1 MSSLG
6 HLNISLNLETT
17 LFQNGL
23 SKSEHQTQKFAKQF
37 EANFSSAQR
46 KAREFSERTTEYLNN
61 IERAAE
67 NINKTS
73 NWNFKIDNFERIKGL
88 ATSFIEI
95 ADKGTDLSNKL
106 KLVTDDEL
114 QHARAMADVYDIS
127 MKTAQSTQAVS
138 SVYQSFAQNAKELGI
153 NQQQVASV
161 TETISKAVAISGASA
176 SEAQNALTQ
185 FSQTLLMGK
194 MRAQEYNSIMT
205 QTPAV
210 MQAIARG
217 LGVTMSELKAMSD
230 EGKLT
235 TDKMIQGIEKSKASV
250 DELYGKTATT
260 VSGAMQNLQTATQ
273 KWVGEIDISLG
284 ITDKAIKATQLLS
297 ENLDE
302 LAKIA
307 LTVGVAYSSWKFGSV
322 IQGQYN
328 SIKATQAET
337 TAKYEKL
344 AALTQETQAT
354 YQTQLATY
362 QSIQSKQADVVATQA
377 QVQAEQ
383 AKLRILALSASSYAE
398 RRIIQTQLQ
407 ALDRVS
413 AELTQKQTFLDQQQA
428 IAKQAL
434 NKAYHENAVA
444 QSAFAVSTR
453 ANSVAMT
460 AFNAIT
466 AGVKAEM
473 NALKVAMMSNPIMMG
488 LTVLT
493 TASSMIWMFANSTNE
508 ATEASLRY
516 ADSIDQVK
524 ANLEQM
530 TAVQTAAELIKVKQ
544 SIEAQEEALAKLR
557 REQERLANEA
567 KTTNEVIYDA
577 YGGSYEFVKT
587 AKELSKANDDLAL
600 KTAEVETAQNKLNKT
615 LEWQRDLKAYE
626 TVAEIRDRFAELFP
640 NIEQSQIN
648 TDGLNVSLGGFISNI
663 PVASVE
669 ALRFA
674 GAVGQIAA
682 SAINAAVAVA
692 NLAGIQVG
700 NEKLNLHIANN
711 QALIDINKAQA
722 SGNTKL
728 ANELRAQFNA
738 KNKAE
743 SLGVQQGTKEWE
755 ALVNSELALLNSSP
769 KGGGRSGSPKPKKDK
784 AAEKSREDYLNQ
796 VTDMTLRLAGL
807 KDDALNLAQNGEL
820 SQYQELNKL
829 TEDIAR
835 NTEKYSQY
843 GIEGV
848 AKLKE
853 LAAQIDSENQ
863 KVAIAQFSFDNR
875 EKLKEMEFELTLLG
889 KTRQEQEAL
898 QYAHQLDLEASR
910 LKIGMT
916 KENAAALEQEIIKL
930 KERHAEI
937 QRQTEAAR
945 QNPVIGLRAGLA
957 DFAEEATNVSGQIQ
971 NIVTGSLNSMTD
983 ALNTFVMTGKADFRS
998 LATSILSDIN
1008 KMIIK
1013 MMIFKAI
1020 QSAGSAMGFDMSFMG
1035 NVGFATGG
1043 YTGDGGKY
1051 TPAGIVHKG
1060 EYVLTK
1066 EATSRLGL
1074 DYLNYLNYGKRGFA
1088 TGGGVAV
1095 PRVPNSY
1102 KPAQTGGANNQVS
1115 ISINIDQNGNAKS
1128 DVSQTAQQSK
1138 QLAKMIEA
1146 KVLDVLVQQK
1156 RSGNLLA

>member
-1 MSSLG
+1 MSLG
-6 HLNISLNLETT
+6 HLNISLSLDTV
-17 LFQNGL
+17 LFQQNM
-23 SKSEHQTQKFAKQF
+23 AKAEQ
-37 EANFSSAQR
+37 
-46 KAREFSERTTEYLNN
+46 KARQFADRTTQYLGN
-61 IERAAE
+61 IEAAAN
-67 NINKTS
+67 NINKAAK
-73 NWNFKIDNFERIKGL
+73 WDFRFDNFDRVKSV
-88 ATSFIEI
+88 ATSFIQM
-95 ADKGTDLSNKL
+95 ADASTELSNKL
-106 KLVTDDEL
+106 KLVSADNV
-114 QHARAMADVYDIS
+114 QHAQAMAAVYDIS

-138 SVYQSFAQNAKELGI
+138 AIYASFSQNAKELGI

-235 TDKMIQGIEKSKASV
+235 TDKMIQGLEKSKASV

-260 VSGAMQNLQTATQ
+260 VSGAMQNLSTAAQ
-273 KWVGEIDISLG
+273 KIIGDFNESIGASQALVNV
-284 ITDKAIKATQLLS
+284 LS
-297 ENLDE
+297 SVANNLDFV
-302 LAKIA
+302 ARA
-307 LTVGVAYSSWKFGSV
+307 AVAGGVAYAAYYTKQASV
-322 IQGQYN
+322 RLAAN
-328 SIKATQAET
+328 KTKLATELSELQATEQTNQAIFRRTAQEANLAKSVLASAQAERNKI
-337 TAKYEKL
+337 AQQI
-344 AALTQETQAT
+344 AGNA
-354 YQTQLATY
+354 QLAKLVITEEGRNR
-362 QSIQSKQADVVATQA
+362 
-377 QVQAEQ
+377 VQA
-383 AKLRILALSASSYAE
+383 
-398 RRIIQTQLQ
+398 
-407 ALDRVS
+407 
-413 AELTQKQTFLDQQQA
+413 QA
-428 IAKQAL
+428 IALAQQEKIAIENLTAAQIRYNASKAMATSAFNSL
-434 NKAYHENAVA
+434 NKAQVATKAGAVA
-444 QSAFAVSTR
+444 LSQSVGL
-453 ANSVAMT
+453 VGT
-460 AFNAIT
+460 ALN
-466 AGVKAEM
+466 GVKSAG
-473 NALKVAMMSNPIMMG
+473 AAAFGFLAANPLLVVGAIG
-488 LTVLT
+488 YG
-493 TASSMIWMFANSTNE
+493 IFEWMRGIEEAKQKAIEFANELPRIKEGLAAMNGIDLRATKAQLEESAE
-508 ATEASLRY
+508 AQQKKVNDLKRKVQSLRQEIENTPPIKIIEDDEGREY
-516 ADSIDQVK
+516 QIDQTQK
-524 ANLEQM
+524 IIKLQR
-530 TAVQTAAELIKVKQ
+530 ELD
-544 SIEAQEEALAKLR
+544 
-557 REQERLANEA
+557 
-567 KTTNEVIYDA
+567 KTTKDLNDSENTLNETK
-577 YGGSYEFVKT
+577 KT
-587 AKELSKANDDLAL
+587 ISD
-600 KTAEVETAQNKLNKT
+600 TMAQMPI
-615 LEWQRDLKAYE
+615 
-626 TVAEIRDRFAELFP
+626 AEIRDRFAELFP
-640 NIEQSQIN
+640 NIEQSQIK

-692 NLAGIQVG
+692 NLAGVQVG

-755 ALVNSELALLNSSP
+755 DLVNSELALLNSTP

-863 KVAIAQFSFDNR
+863 KVAIAKFSFDNR

-1060 EYVLTK
+1060 EYVITK

-1115 ISINIDQNGNAKS
+1115 ISINIDQNGNAES

>member
-1 MSSLG
+1 
-6 HLNISLNLETT
+6 
-17 LFQNGL
+17 
-23 SKSEHQTQKFAKQF
+23 
-37 EANFSSAQR
+37 
-46 KAREFSERTTEYLNN
+46 
-61 IERAAE
+61 
-67 NINKTS
+67 
-73 NWNFKIDNFERIKGL
+73 
-88 ATSFIEI
+88 
-95 ADKGTDLSNKL
+95 
-106 KLVTDDEL
+106 
-114 QHARAMADVYDIS
+114 
-127 MKTAQSTQAVS
+127 
-138 SVYQSFAQNAKELGI
+138 
-153 NQQQVASV
+153 
-161 TETISKAVAISGASA
+161 
-176 SEAQNALTQ
+176 
-185 FSQTLLMGK
+185 
-194 MRAQEYNSIMT
+194 
-205 QTPAV
+205 
-210 MQAIARG
+210 
-217 LGVTMSELKAMSD
+217 
-230 EGKLT
+230 
-235 TDKMIQGIEKSKASV
+235 
-250 DELYGKTATT
+250 
-260 VSGAMQNLQTATQ
+260 
-273 KWVGEIDISLG
+273 
-284 ITDKAIKATQLLS
+284 
-297 ENLDE
+297 
-302 LAKIA
+302 
-307 LTVGVAYSSWKFGSV
+307 
-322 IQGQYN
+322 
-328 SIKATQAET
+328 
-337 TAKYEKL
+337 
-344 AALTQETQAT
+344 
-354 YQTQLATY
+354 
-362 QSIQSKQADVVATQA
+362 
-377 QVQAEQ
+377 
-383 AKLRILALSASSYAE
+383 
-398 RRIIQTQLQ
+398 
-407 ALDRVS
+407 
-413 AELTQKQTFLDQQQA
+413 
-428 IAKQAL
+428 
-434 NKAYHENAVA
+434 
-444 QSAFAVSTR
+444 
-453 ANSVAMT
+453 
-460 AFNAIT
+460 
-466 AGVKAEM
+466 
-473 NALKVAMMSNPIMMG
+473 
-488 LTVLT
+488 
-493 TASSMIWMFANSTNE
+493 
-508 ATEASLRY
+508 
-516 ADSIDQVK
+516 
-524 ANLEQM
+524 
-530 TAVQTAAELIKVKQ
+530 
-544 SIEAQEEALAKLR
+544 
-557 REQERLANEA
+557 
-567 KTTNEVIYDA
+567 
-577 YGGSYEFVKT
+577 
-587 AKELSKANDDLAL
+587 
-600 KTAEVETAQNKLNKT
+600 
-615 LEWQRDLKAYE
+615 
-626 TVAEIRDRFAELFP
+626 
-640 NIEQSQIN
+640 
-648 TDGLNVSLGGFISNI
+648 
-663 PVASVE
+663 ASVE

-674 GAVGQIAA
+674 GAVGQIAT
-682 SAINAAVAVA
+682 SAVNAAVAVA

-863 KVAIAQFSFDNR
+863 KVAIAKFSFDNR

>member
-6 HLNISLNLETT
+6 SLNIQLSLDTVQ
-17 LFQNGL
+17 FQQAL
-23 SKSEHQTQKFAKQF
+23 SKSDHQTQKFVK
-37 EANFSSAQR
+37 NFTVDMD
-46 KAREFSERTTEYLNN
+46 KARNSARQFADRTTDYLRN
-61 IERAAE
+61 IEEAAK
-67 NINKTS
+67 NINTATKWEFRF
-73 NWNFKIDNFERIKGL
+73 NNFERLKSL
-88 ATSFIEI
+88 ATSYVDI
-95 ADKGTDLSNKL
+95 ADKSTELSNKL

-153 NQQQVASV
+153 NQRQVADV
-161 TETISKAVAISGASA
+161 TEIISKAVAISGASA

-217 LGVTMSELKAMSD
+217 LGVTMGELKAMSD

-235 TDKMIQGIEKSKASV
+235 TDKMIQALMKSKASV

-260 VSGAMQNLQTATQ
+260 VSGAMQNLTTATE
-273 KWVGEIDISLG
+273 KFIGEVDKTTGVSTLAATG
-284 ITDKAIKATQLLS
+284 INTLAQ
-297 ENLDE
+297 NLDNLIPLLFYAGTAFAGMKLQAFTAQTWQLVHAKVQDVRTTTDQAQKILFKTQARSQEVTQE
-302 LAKIA
+302 L
-307 LTVGVAYSSWKFGSV
+307 
-322 IQGQYN
+322 
-328 SIKATQAET
+328 KATQAYIANLQAQMNLARTEQQRAIIARELQVQTQRET
-337 TAKYEKL
+337 TLVQQQTVAIKALETAQNQANIAKRAGL
-344 AALTQETQAT
+344 GLLNALGGPWGIAMGLVSSGAMALYNWYQE
-354 YQTQLATY
+354 
-362 QSIQSKQADVVATQA
+362 
-377 QVQAEQ
+377 AEQ
-383 AKLRILALSASSYAE
+383 AKQKAIEFANALPRLKEELATMNGIDLRATKA
-398 RRIIQTQLQ
+398 QLEE
-407 ALDRVS
+407 S
-413 AELTQKQTFLDQQQA
+413 AEAQQKKVDDL
-428 IAKQAL
+428 KR
-434 NKAYHENAVA
+434 K
-444 QSAFAVSTR
+444 
-453 ANSVAMT
+453 
-460 AFNAIT
+460 
-466 AGVKAEM
+466 VK
-473 NALKVAMMSNPIMMG
+473 
-488 LTVLT
+488 
-493 TASSMIWMFANSTNE
+493 
-508 ATEASLRY
+508 SLRQEIESTPPIKIIEDDEGREY
-516 ADSIDQVK
+516 QIDQTHK
-524 ANLEQM
+524 IIRLQR
-530 TAVQTAAELIKVKQ
+530 ELD
-544 SIEAQEEALAKLR
+544 
-557 REQERLANEA
+557 
-567 KTTNEVIYDA
+567 KTTKDLNDSENTLNETK
-577 YGGSYEFVKT
+577 KT
-587 AKELSKANDDLAL
+587 ISD
-600 KTAEVETAQNKLNKT
+600 TMAQMPI
-615 LEWQRDLKAYE
+615 
-626 TVAEIRDRFAELFP
+626 AEIRDRFAELFP
-640 NIEQSQIN
+640 NIDQSQIK

-674 GAVGQIAA
+674 GAVGQIAT
-682 SAINAAVAVA
+682 SAVNAAVAVA

-835 NTEKYSQY
+835 NTEKYTQY

-863 KVAIAQFSFDNR
+863 KVAIAKFSFDNR

-1020 QSAGSAMGFDMSFMG
+1020 QSAGSAMGFDMSFMK
-1035 NVGFATGG
+1035 NISFATGG

-1060 EYVLTK
+1060 EYVITK

-1115 ISINIDQNGNAKS
+1115 ISINIDQNGNAES

-1146 KVLDVLVQQK
+1146 KVLDVLFQQK

>member
-1 MSSLG
+1 MSALG
-6 HLNISLNLETT
+6 SLNIQLSLDAIQ
-17 LFQNGL
+17 FQQGL
-23 SKSEHQTQKFAKQF
+23 TKAQYEAKRFADRTKSEISQ
-37 EANFSSAQR
+37 
-46 KAREFSERTTEYLNN
+46 
-61 IERAAE
+61 AE
-67 NINKTS
+67 QC
-73 NWNFKIDNFERIKGL
+73 FKRLHNQIDMLGSIGKLVGLGGL
-88 ATSFIEI
+88 ATQFTSI
-95 ADKGTDLSNKL
+95 ADAGTELSNKL

-153 NQQQVASV
+153 NQRQVADV
-161 TETISKAVAISGASA
+161 TEIISKAVAISGASA

-217 LGVTMSELKAMSD
+217 LGVTMGELKAMSD

-235 TDKMIQGIEKSKASV
+235 TDKMIKALEKSKASV

-273 KWVGEIDISLG
+273 KWVGEVDSSLG
-284 ITDKAIKATQLLS
+284 ITDKAVKATQLLS

-307 LTVGVAYSSWKFGSV
+307 LTVGVAYGSWKFGSV

-362 QSIQSKQADVVATQA
+362 QSIQAKQADVVATQT

-383 AKLRILALSASSYAE
+383 AKLRVLALSASSYAE

-413 AELTQKQTFLDQQQA
+413 AELTQKQTLLDQQQA

-434 NKAYHENAVA
+434 NKAYHENAAA
-444 QSAFAVSTR
+444 QSAFAVSTK
-453 ANSVAMT
+453 ASGVAMT
-460 AFNAIT
+460 AFSTIT

-493 TASSMIWMFANSTNE
+493 TVSSMLYIFANSTNE

-557 REQERLANEA
+557 HEQERLANEA
-567 KTTNEVIYDA
+567 KTTKEVIYDA
-577 YGGSYEFVKT
+577 YGGSYEIVKT

-674 GAVGQIAA
+674 GAVGQIAT
-682 SAINAAVAVA
+682 SAVNAAVAVA

-755 ALVNSELALLNSSP
+755 DLVNSELALLNSTP
-769 KGGGRSGSPKPKKDK
+769 KGGGGRGGSPKPK
-784 AAEKSREDYLNQ
+784 AEKSREDYLEQ

-807 KDDALNLAQNGEL
+807 KDDALNLAQDGEL
-820 SQYQELNKL
+820 SQYQELSKL

-863 KVAIAQFSFDNR
+863 KIAIAQFSFDNK
-875 EKLKEMEFELTLLG
+875 EKLREMEFELTLLG

-1060 EYVLTK
+1060 EYVITK

-1115 ISINIDQNGNAKS
+1115 ISINIDQNGNAES

>member
-1 MSSLG
+1 MSALG
-6 HLNISLNLETT
+6 SLNIQLSLDAIQ
-17 LFQNGL
+17 FQQGL
-23 SKSEHQTQKFAKQF
+23 TKAQYEAKRFADRTKSEISQ
-37 EANFSSAQR
+37 
-46 KAREFSERTTEYLNN
+46 
-61 IERAAE
+61 AE
-67 NINKTS
+67 QC
-73 NWNFKIDNFERIKGL
+73 FKRLHNQIDMLGSIGKLVGLGGL
-88 ATSFIEI
+88 ATQFTNI
-95 ADKGTDLSNKL
+95 ADAGTELSNKL

-205 QTPAV
+205 QTPSV

-217 LGVTMSELKAMSD
+217 LGVTMGELKAMSD
-230 EGKLT
+230 DGKLT
-235 TDKMIQGIEKSKASV
+235 ADKMIQALMKSKASV

-260 VSGAMQNLQTATQ
+260 VSGAMQNLTTATEKFIGELDQTIGVSNGVASAINSLANNLNNVAPYIINVGAAWGAVRLGEKAKEIYTTNAALQQ
-273 KWVGEIDISLG
+273 KAQAAKV
-284 ITDKAIKATQLLS
+284 AAQATLTQTQS
-297 ENLDE
+297 E
-302 LAKIA
+302 LAFARSSMQSLQAQLQLARTEQERTIIRARMKAQSAEIIA
-307 LTVGVAYSSWKFGSV
+307 LT
-322 IQGQYN
+322 N
-328 SIKATQAET
+328 AE
-337 TAKYEKL
+337 A
-344 AALTQETQAT
+344 
-354 YQTQLATY
+354 
-362 QSIQSKQADVVATQA
+362 VATNNLAQA
-377 QVQAEQ
+377 KKSANLLSGALGMLGGPIGLVTMGLTFGATWLYNWYQEAEQ
-383 AKLRILALSASSYAE
+383 AKQKAIEFANEVPRIKEGLAAMNGIDLRATKA
-398 RRIIQTQLQ
+398 QLEE
-407 ALDRVS
+407 S
-413 AELTQKQTFLDQQQA
+413 AEAQQKKVDD
-428 IAKQAL
+428 
-434 NKAYHENAVA
+434 
-444 QSAFAVSTR
+444 
-453 ANSVAMT
+453 
-460 AFNAIT
+460 
-466 AGVKAEM
+466 
-473 NALKVAMMSNPIMMG
+473 LKRKVQ
-488 LTVLT
+488 
-493 TASSMIWMFANSTNE
+493 
-508 ATEASLRY
+508 SLRQEIENTPPIKIIEDDEGREY
-516 ADSIDQVK
+516 QIDQTHK
-524 ANLEQM
+524 IIRLQR
-530 TAVQTAAELIKVKQ
+530 ELD
-544 SIEAQEEALAKLR
+544 
-557 REQERLANEA
+557 
-567 KTTNEVIYDA
+567 KTTKDLNDSENTLNETK
-577 YGGSYEFVKT
+577 KT
-587 AKELSKANDDLAL
+587 ISD
-600 KTAEVETAQNKLNKT
+600 TMAQMPIT
-615 LEWQRDLKAYE
+615 
-626 TVAEIRDRFAELFP
+626 EIRDRFAELFP

-674 GAVGQIAA
+674 GAVGQIAT
-682 SAINAAVAVA
+682 SAVNAAVAVA

-755 ALVNSELALLNSSP
+755 DLVNSELALLNSTP
-769 KGGGRSGSPKPKKDK
+769 KGGRSGSPKPKKDK
-784 AAEKSREDYLNQ
+784 AAEKAKREAEKNREDYLNQ
-796 VTDMTLRLAGL
+796 VANMSQKLSGL
-807 KDDALNLAQNGEL
+807 KAEAADIAIFGQT
-820 SQYQELNKL
+820 SQYQEIKKL
-829 TEDIAR
+829 TEDIAL
-835 NTEKYSQY
+835 NAEKYKGY
-843 GIEGV
+843 GVDGI

-853 LAAQIDSENQ
+853 LASQIDSENQ
-863 KVAIAQFSFDNR
+863 KIAIAQFSFDNA
-875 EKLKEMEFELTLLG
+875 EKLKAMEFELTLLG

-916 KENAAALEQEIIKL
+916 KENAAALDQEIIKL

-1020 QSAGSAMGFDMSFMG
+1020 QSAGSAMGFDMSFMK
-1035 NVGFATGG
+1035 NISFATGG

-1102 KPAQTGGANNQVS
+1102 KPAQTGGTNNQVS
-1115 ISINIDQNGNAKS
+1115 ISINIDQNGNAES

>member
-1 MSSLG
+1 MSALG
-6 HLNISLNLETT
+6 SLNIQLSLDAIQ
-17 LFQNGL
+17 FQQGL
-23 SKSEHQTQKFAKQF
+23 TKAQYEAKRFADRTKSEISQ
-37 EANFSSAQR
+37 
-46 KAREFSERTTEYLNN
+46 
-61 IERAAE
+61 AE
-67 NINKTS
+67 QC
-73 NWNFKIDNFERIKGL
+73 FKRLHNQIDMLGSIGKLVGLGGL
-88 ATSFIEI
+88 ATQFTSI
-95 ADKGTDLSNKL
+95 ADAGTELSNKL

-153 NQQQVASV
+153 NQRQVADV
-161 TETISKAVAISGASA
+161 TEIISKAVAISGASA

-194 MRAQEYNSIMT
+194 MRAQEFNSIMT

-217 LGVTMSELKAMSD
+217 LGVTMGELKAMSD
-230 EGKLT
+230 DGKLT
-235 TDKMIQGIEKSKASV
+235 ADKMIQALMKSKASV

-260 VSGAMQNLQTATQ
+260 VSGAMQNLTTATEKFIGELDQTIGVSNGVASAINSLANNLNNVAPYIINVGAAWGAVRLGEKAKEIYTTNAALQQ
-273 KWVGEIDISLG
+273 KAQAAKV
-284 ITDKAIKATQLLS
+284 AAQATLTQTQS
-297 ENLDE
+297 E
-302 LAKIA
+302 LAFARSSMQSLQAQLQLARTEQERTIIRARMKAQSAEIIA
-307 LTVGVAYSSWKFGSV
+307 LT
-322 IQGQYN
+322 N
-328 SIKATQAET
+328 AE
-337 TAKYEKL
+337 A
-344 AALTQETQAT
+344 
-354 YQTQLATY
+354 
-362 QSIQSKQADVVATQA
+362 VATNNLAQA
-377 QVQAEQ
+377 KKSANLLSGALGMLGGPIGLVTMGLTFGATWLYNWYQEAEQ
-383 AKLRILALSASSYAE
+383 AKQKAIEFANELPRIKEGLAAMNGIDLRATKA
-398 RRIIQTQLQ
+398 QLEE
-407 ALDRVS
+407 S
-413 AELTQKQTFLDQQQA
+413 AEAQQKKVDDL
-428 IAKQAL
+428 KR
-434 NKAYHENAVA
+434 KA
-444 QSAFAVSTR
+444 QSLRQEIENTP
-453 ANSVAMT
+453 
-460 AFNAIT
+460 
-466 AGVKAEM
+466 
-473 NALKVAMMSNPIMMG
+473 PIKIIEDDEG
-488 LTVLT
+488 R
-493 TASSMIWMFANSTNE
+493 E
-508 ATEASLRY
+508 Y
-516 ADSIDQVK
+516 QIDQTHK
-524 ANLEQM
+524 IIRLQR
-530 TAVQTAAELIKVKQ
+530 ELD
-544 SIEAQEEALAKLR
+544 
-557 REQERLANEA
+557 
-567 KTTNEVIYDA
+567 KTTKDLNDSETTLNETK
-577 YGGSYEFVKT
+577 KT
-587 AKELSKANDDLAL
+587 ISD
-600 KTAEVETAQNKLNKT
+600 TMAQMPIT
-615 LEWQRDLKAYE
+615 
-626 TVAEIRDRFAELFP
+626 EIRDRFAELFP
-640 NIEQSQIN
+640 NIEQSQIK

-692 NLAGIQVG
+692 NLAGVQVG

-743 SLGVQQGTKEWE
+743 SLGVQQGTKEWGD
-755 ALVNSELALLNSSP
+755 LVNSELALLNSTP
-769 KGGGRSGSPKPKKDK
+769 KGGGGRSGSPKPKKDK

-1020 QSAGSAMGFDMSFMG
+1020 QSAGSAMGFDMSFMK
-1035 NVGFATGG
+1035 NISFATGG

-1060 EYVLTK
+1060 EYVITK

-1102 KPAQTGGANNQVS
+1102 KPAQTGGTNNQVS
-1115 ISINIDQNGNAKS
+1115 ISINIDQNGNAES

>member
-1 MSSLG
+1 MSALG
-6 HLNISLNLETT
+6 SLNIQLSLDAIQ
-17 LFQNGL
+17 FQQGL
-23 SKSEHQTQKFAKQF
+23 TKAQYEAKRFADRTKSEISQ
-37 EANFSSAQR
+37 
-46 KAREFSERTTEYLNN
+46 
-61 IERAAE
+61 AE
-67 NINKTS
+67 QC
-73 NWNFKIDNFERIKGL
+73 FKRLHNQIDMLGSIGKLVGLGGL
-88 ATSFIEI
+88 ATQFTSI
-95 ADKGTDLSNKL
+95 ADAGTELSNKL

-153 NQQQVASV
+153 NQRQVADV
-161 TETISKAVAISGASA
+161 TEIISKAVAISGASA

-217 LGVTMSELKAMSD
+217 LGVTMGELKAMSD
-230 EGKLT
+230 DGKLT
-235 TDKMIQGIEKSKASV
+235 ADKMIQALMKSKASV

-674 GAVGQIAA
+674 GAVGQIAT
-682 SAINAAVAVA
+682 SAVNAAVAVA

-769 KGGGRSGSPKPKKDK
+769 KGGRSGSPKDK

-863 KVAIAQFSFDNR
+863 KVAIAKFSFDNR

-916 KENAAALEQEIIKL
+916 KENAAALDQEIIKL

-1060 EYVLTK
+1060 EYVITK

-1115 ISINIDQNGNAKS
+1115 ISINIDQNGNAES
-1128 DVSQTAQQSK
+1128 DVSPT
-1138 QLAKMIEA
+1138 
-1146 KVLDVLVQQK
+1146 V
-1156 RSGNLLA
+1156 

>member
-1 MSSLG
+1 MSALG
-6 HLNISLNLETT
+6 SLNIQLSLDAIQ
-17 LFQNGL
+17 FQQGL
-23 SKSEHQTQKFAKQF
+23 TKAQYEAKRFADRTKSEISQ
-37 EANFSSAQR
+37 
-46 KAREFSERTTEYLNN
+46 
-61 IERAAE
+61 AE
-67 NINKTS
+67 QC
-73 NWNFKIDNFERIKGL
+73 FKRLHNQIDMLGSIGKLVGLGGL
-88 ATSFIEI
+88 ATQFTNI
-95 ADKGTDLSNKL
+95 ADAGTELSNKL

-153 NQQQVASV
+153 NQRQVADV
-161 TETISKAVAISGASA
+161 TEIISKAVAISGASA

-185 FSQTLLMGK
+185 FSQTILMGK

-217 LGVTMSELKAMSD
+217 LGVTMGELKAMSD

-235 TDKMIQGIEKSKASV
+235 TDKMIKALEKSKASV

-260 VSGAMQNLQTATQ
+260 VSGAMQNLTTATEKFIGELDQTIGVSNGVASAINSLANNLNNVAPYIINVGAAWGAVRLGEKAKEIYTTNAALQQ
-273 KWVGEIDISLG
+273 KAQAAKV
-284 ITDKAIKATQLLS
+284 AAQATLTQTQS
-297 ENLDE
+297 E
-302 LAKIA
+302 LAFARSSMQSLQAQLQLARTEQERTIIRARMKAQSAEIIA
-307 LTVGVAYSSWKFGSV
+307 LT
-322 IQGQYN
+322 N
-328 SIKATQAET
+328 AE
-337 TAKYEKL
+337 A
-344 AALTQETQAT
+344 
-354 YQTQLATY
+354 
-362 QSIQSKQADVVATQA
+362 VATKNLAQA
-377 QVQAEQ
+377 KKSANLLSGALGMLGGPIGLVTMGLTFGATWLYNWYQEAEQ
-383 AKLRILALSASSYAE
+383 AKQKAIEFANELPRIKEGLAAMNSIDLRATKA
-398 RRIIQTQLQ
+398 QLEE
-407 ALDRVS
+407 S
-413 AELTQKQTFLDQQQA
+413 AEAQQKKVDDL
-428 IAKQAL
+428 KR
-434 NKAYHENAVA
+434 K
-444 QSAFAVSTR
+444 
-453 ANSVAMT
+453 
-460 AFNAIT
+460 
-466 AGVKAEM
+466 VK
-473 NALKVAMMSNPIMMG
+473 
-488 LTVLT
+488 
-493 TASSMIWMFANSTNE
+493 
-508 ATEASLRY
+508 SLRQEIENTPPIKIIEDDEGREY
-516 ADSIDQVK
+516 KIDQTHK
-524 ANLEQM
+524 IIRLQR
-530 TAVQTAAELIKVKQ
+530 ELD
-544 SIEAQEEALAKLR
+544 
-557 REQERLANEA
+557 
-567 KTTNEVIYDA
+567 KTTKDLNDSENTLNETK
-577 YGGSYEFVKT
+577 KT
-587 AKELSKANDDLAL
+587 ISD
-600 KTAEVETAQNKLNKT
+600 TMAQMPI
-615 LEWQRDLKAYE
+615 
-626 TVAEIRDRFAELFP
+626 AEIRDRFAELFP
-640 NIEQSQIN
+640 NIEQSQIK

-674 GAVGQIAA
+674 GAVGQIAT
-682 SAINAAVAVA
+682 SAVNAAVAVA

-784 AAEKSREDYLNQ
+784 AAEKAKREAEKAAKKQADDAKKNREDYLEQ
-796 VTDMTLRLAGL
+796 VAEMSQRLAGL
-807 KDDALNLAQNGEL
+807 KVEAADIAIFGQT
-820 SQYQELNKL
+820 SQYQEVKKL
-829 TEDIAR
+829 TEDIAL
-835 NTEKYSQY
+835 NAEKYKAY
-843 GIEGV
+843 GVEGV

-853 LAAQIDSENQ
+853 LASQIDSENQ
-863 KVAIAQFSFDNR
+863 KIAIAQFSFDNK

-898 QYAHQLDLEASR
+898 QYARLLDLEASR

-916 KENAAALEQEIIKL
+916 KENVVALDQEIIKL

-1020 QSAGSAMGFDMSFMG
+1020 QTGASFLFGYQGPTTTVDG
-1035 NVGFATGG
+1035 NATYGLGTWATGG

-1102 KPAQTGGANNQVS
+1102 KPTQTGGTNNQVS
-1115 ISINIDQNGNAKS
+1115 ISINIDQNGNAES